1 MKLFAVMGMVLWL
14 FTVLPVRAATLQ
26 VVTEYLYP
34 YQIKNEDGSLG
45 GFMTEVVHALCQQA
59 GDIPDIRVMP
69 WARAYQTALT
79 TQNVLIYSI
88 VHTEA
93 RSPYFN
99 WIGEVKTDPIYLWGL
114 ARRFPAQSDSLMLL
128 KKYRVAVLRGS
139 NVAQYLAKHQFSNL
153 KPLSYEDQLLRMLE
167 KDRLDL
173 VVGTEQTIWQRATK
187 AGMDFNTLAKVVEL
201 TELNTNLS
209 IAFNITSD
217 PKLVAR
223 YRDAF
228 STISSNGKLAGIQQ
242 KWFDYIQ
249 FAKH

>member
-1 MKLFAVMGMVLWL
+1 MKLFACMGVVIWL
-14 FTVLPVRAATLQ
+14 SIISPVKAATVQ

-45 GFMTEVVHALCQQA
+45 GFMTEVVHALCKQA
-59 GDIPDIRVMP
+59 GDIPDISVMP
-69 WARAYQTALT
+69 WARAYQTAVMT
-79 TQNVLIYSI
+79 KNTLIYSI

-93 RSPYFN
+93 RSPYFH

-128 KKYRVAVLRGS
+128 KNHRVAVLRGS
-139 NVAQYLAKHQFSNL
+139 NVAQYLAKRQFSHL

-173 VVGTEQTIWQRATK
+173 VVGTEQTIWQRANK
-187 AGMDFNTLAKVVEL
+187 AGMDFNTLAKVAEL

-209 IAFNITSD
+209 IAFNIASD
-217 PKLVAR
+217 PELVAR

-249 FAKH
+249 VAKH